1 MINIDISLYY
11 HLRLKAGVG
20 TISLSAPTGVT
31 IKEVKQILEEKYP
44 ALITHLDNVMIL
56 MGKKIVLDEDILL
69 QNSKIAFLTPIGGG

>member
-20 TISLSAPTGVT
+20 TISLSVPAGTT
-31 IKEVKQILEEKYP
+31 IKKVKQLLEEKYP

-56 MGKKIVLDEDILL
+56 MDKKIVLDEEPLY
-69 QNSKIAFLTPIGGG
+69 QNTKITFLTPIGGG